1 MRLAHLLVAKIGSLL
16 FIFSLDKLLLTGFIE
31 YRSLRK
37 ILKQW
42 ARNTN
47 IAYIT
52 TSLTKEETTKTTK

>member
-47 IAYIT
+47 IAYKT
-52 TSLTKEETTKTTK
+52 TSLTKAETTKTTK